1 MFPVVEGDTPHSVQ
15 KVVEEYWRSPADW
28 KHLGDCRE
36 HSHIIQ
42 RWLRFDSALWSD
54 SFDLGQ
60 CACVQLPETGLAE
73 KEDRAR
79 RSRRWMVLLLLM
91 GALLTANVAA
101 GVKYNQPVGTKKV
114 TMQQLFKI
122 FGTHSSDVCHSLLFS
137 LWLTAQSLSCSLQ
150 RKSSRYITQSLC
162 VDINVWLHVAEIYDI
177 LFYSPSRNVM
187 IYFHRIFNGVFVWSF
202 FFFLLP
208 CTTKMQHFKIC

>member
-1 MFPVVEGDTPHSVQ
+1 MTLHTQ
-15 KVVEEYWRSPADW
+15 YRKWWRSI
-28 KHLGDCRE
+28 GE
-36 HSHIIQ
+36 
-42 RWLRFDSALWSD
+42 
-54 SFDLGQ
+54 
-60 CACVQLPETGLAE
+60 VQLIGNIWVIVGSTPTSSSVGWDLTVPSEVTALTSASVHACSCQSLAE

-150 RKSSRYITQSLC
+150 RKS
-162 VDINVWLHVAEIYDI
+162 
-177 LFYSPSRNVM
+177 
-187 IYFHRIFNGVFVWSF
+187 
-202 FFFLLP
+202 
-208 CTTKMQHFKIC
+208 